1 MKLNLEYINGLLEYE
16 KVENGL
22 YVIGTPIGN
31 LGDITVRSLK
41 LLSSVDFIICEDTR
55 VSKKLTNKY
64 GINTQLKPFHKYNS
78 KKVIPGI
85 IKKLKF
91 GQSIALISDSGTPII
106 SDPGSDLIKVC
117 AENKIKVFSI
127 PGPSAPT
134 ASIVLSDF
142 SNTSYSFRGF
152 FPRQNKNILKEI
164 VLMKTNDSPT
174 IFFESPN
181 RIIKTLKLIIKN
193 YKNCKITFIRE
204 LTKKN
209 EEVINTNILN
219 LIQTL
224 EKRSKIYGEITFI
237 VEPLIEE
244 HKINFSKNDILEV
257 ADKLIKEGMSIS
269 DISKIV
275 AEDLNISK
283 REIYQLL
290 INK

>member
-1 MKLNLEYINGLLEYE
+1 MKLNLDYINGLLEYE

-22 YVIGTPIGN
+22 YIIGTPIGN

-55 VSKKLTNKY
+55 VSKKLTYKY
-64 GINTQLKPFHKYNS
+64 GISTQLKPFHKFNS

-85 IKKLKF
+85 IKKLKL
-91 GQSIALISDSGTPII
+91 GKSIALISDSGTPII

-117 AENKIKVFSI
+117 TENKIKVFSI

-134 ASIVLSDF
+134 ASIVLSNF
-142 SNTSYSFRGF
+142 SNTAYSFRGF
-152 FPRQNKNILKEI
+152 FPRQKKSILKEI
-164 VLMKTNDSPT
+164 VLMKANDSPT

-181 RIIKTLKLIIKN
+181 RIIKTLKLINKN
-193 YKNCKITFIRE
+193 YKNCKVTFIRE

-209 EEVINTNILN
+209 EEVINTIILD
-219 LIQTL
+219 LIQIL
-224 EKRSKIYGEITFI
+224 EKRSKIYGEITLI

-244 HKINFSKNDILEV
+244 NKINFSKNDILIV
-257 ADKLIKEGMSIS
+257 ADKLMKDGMSIS
-269 DISKIV
+269 DISKTI

>member
-1 MKLNLEYINGLLEYE
+1 MKLDFEYINGLLEYE

-22 YVIGTPIGN
+22 YIIGTPIGN
-31 LGDITVRSLK
+31 LGDITLRSLK
-41 LLSSVDFIICEDTR
+41 ILSSVDFIICEDTR

-64 GINTQLKPFHKYNS
+64 GISTQLKPFHKYNS

-85 IKKLKF
+85 LKKLKL
-91 GQSIALISDSGTPII
+91 GQTIALISDSGTPII

-117 AENKIKVFSI
+117 VENKINVFSV

-134 ASIVLSDF
+134 ASIVLSNF
-142 SNTSYSFRGF
+142 SNTIYSFRGF

-164 VLMKTNDSPT
+164 VLMKANDSPM

-181 RIIKTLKLIIKN
+181 RIIKTLKLITKN
-193 YKNCKITFIRE
+193 YKNCKVTFIRE

-209 EEVINTNILN
+209 EEVINTNILD
-219 LIQTL
+219 LIQIL
-224 EKRSKIYGEITFI
+224 EKRSKIYGEITLI

-244 HKINFSKNDILEV
+244 NKINFSKNDILIV
-257 ADKLIKEGMSIS
+257 ADKLMKDGTSIS
-269 DISKIV
+269 EISKTV